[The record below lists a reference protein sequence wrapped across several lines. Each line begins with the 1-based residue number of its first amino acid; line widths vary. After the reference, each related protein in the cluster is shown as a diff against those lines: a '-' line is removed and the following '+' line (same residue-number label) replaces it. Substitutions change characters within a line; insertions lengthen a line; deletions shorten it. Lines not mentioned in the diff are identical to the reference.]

1 VIKFS
6 TLFVP
11 DLFGN
16 SAQSDDQNVDPNP
29 SGLTEGDVVAID
41 HKSRTGYPRR
51 IEGPNGWVESDVKK
65 ASGWYSLTALSLAA
79 KD

>member
-1 VIKFS
+1 MTKFS

-16 SAQSDDQNVDPNP
+16 SAKPDDQNVDPNP
-29 SGLTEGDVVAID
+29 NGLTEGDVVAID
-41 HKSRTGYPRR
+41 HKNRTGYLRR

-65 ASGWYSLTALSLAA
+65 ASGWYSLTALSLASE
-79 KD
+79 